1 MNNKYANFNRN
12 NLPTIIVK
20 FLNNDIT
27 EESYKKFIDDWDY
40 NDNKKEKYNYFFD
53 ISLCLGTPNL
63 KYAYKLSKFIQN
75 KKNEEDKYLEY
86 SIIYTNRS
94 IDIYLL
100 NIIFT
105 ITSPIAKVYII
116 DRIDKEYLEDIYNK
130 LNNKEEIDCIK
141 KYE

>member
-1 MNNKYANFNRN
+1 MNDKYANFNRN

-27 EESYKKFIDDWDY
+27 EESYIKFIDDWNY
-40 NDNKKEKYNYFFD
+40 NDNQKEKYNYFFD
-53 ISLCLGTPNL
+53 TSLGLGSPNL

-75 KKNEEDKYLEY
+75 KKNDKDKYLEY

-105 ITSPIAKVYII
+105 ITSPISKVYV
-116 DRIDKEYLEDIYNK
+116 IDKIERKYLEDIYKK
-130 LNNKEEIDCIK
+130 LNNKEEIEFLK